1 MVSLK
6 RYVLLKTKTANQE
19 DTDLLN
25 LTANKISLMHIK
37 KPITEKL
44 MVEESWL
51 TTKKVFNFIIQ
62 GRTILRWRPRR
73 FGQGAGDSRMT
84 K

>member
-25 LTANKISLMHIK
+25 LTANKILSMHIK
-37 KPITEKL
+37 RPITEKL
-44 MVEESWL
+44 MVEES
-51 TTKKVFNFIIQ
+51 
-62 GRTILRWRPRR
+62 
-73 FGQGAGDSRMT
+73 
-84 K
+84 

>member
-1 MVSLK
+1 M
-6 RYVLLKTKTANQE
+6 ANQE
-19 DTDLLN
+19 ATDLLN
-25 LTANKISLMHIK
+25 LTANKILSMLIK
-37 KPITEKL
+37 KPITERS

-51 TTKKVFNFIIQ
+51 TMKKVIYFFTNL